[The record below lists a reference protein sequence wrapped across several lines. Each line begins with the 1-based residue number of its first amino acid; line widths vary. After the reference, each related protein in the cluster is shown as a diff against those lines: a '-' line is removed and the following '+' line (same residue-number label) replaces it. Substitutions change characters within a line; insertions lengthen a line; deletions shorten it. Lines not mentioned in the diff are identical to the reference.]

1 MKIVF
6 PHSSLIAS
14 RRALEFKQ
22 GEIIKHGDPL
32 IRPEHPW
39 EGNLAYLYGSV
50 VRTKIYRMW
59 YQAHGIYLAYA
70 RSRDGINWQ
79 KPLLKGFRLDQPKVG
94 PTVGLDD
101 GGKELCAPISRSR
114 LMKSNVVADLHMPSL
129 IYDPDDRAR
138 PYKLFGYTDRGYC
151 AAFSKDG
158 IHFKPAAANPVI
170 PLMKFPARDGRKT
183 WFSDVA
189 PVFKDSRTGK
199 YVSHVKTY
207 QCDREGRTRRC
218 VGYAES
224 KDFLHWSKPVTIWG
238 PGKDEDRLARERG
251 FKWADFYGLCAFNY
265 GEGYLGLLWLFYI
278 DHEIDRG
285 THEGKIEVYL
295 ATSNDGKSW
304 KRFSDS
310 PLIPLN
316 HSGWDTG
323 MITTASQP
331 LFAKDKI
338 LLYYGGANFSHGV
351 DEKEN
356 LYDQKTHRFNIGR
369 ATLRKDGFVYA
380 ESQKG
385 HLTTKALEIRRGR
398 IRVNADCTRG
408 KLLID
413 VVYAGR
419 KAKSFEISGTD
430 TLDHTLRAP
439 LKGKIVLK
447 VGVEN
452 AKLYSLEVL

>member
-1 MKIVF
+1 
-6 PHSSLIAS
+6 
-14 RRALEFKQ
+14 
-22 GEIIKHGDPL
+22 
-32 IRPEHPW
+32 
-39 EGNLAYLYGSV
+39 
-50 VRTKIYRMW
+50 MW
-59 YQAHGIYLAYA
+59 YQAHGIYVAYA

-114 LMKSNVVADLHMPSL
+114 IMKSNVVADLHMPSL
-129 IYDPDDRAR
+129 IYDPDDQAR

-170 PLMKFPARDGRKT
+170 PLMKFPAHDGRKT

-224 KDFLHWSKPVTIWG
+224 KDFLHWSKPVTIWV

-265 GEGYLGLLWLFYI
+265 GEGYLGLLWLFYV

-295 ATSNDGKSW
+295 ATSKDGKSW

-351 DEKEN
+351 DEKKN
-356 LYDQKTHRFNIGR
+356 LYDEKTHRFNIGL

-380 ESQKG
+380 ESAQG
-385 HLTTKALEIRRGR
+385 RITTKPMRSGHGKLKI
-398 IRVNADCTRG
+398 NADTMHG
-408 KLLID
+408 KIVID
-413 VVYAGR
+413 ITCSNKKV
-419 KAKSFEISGTD
+419 KSFEVAG
-430 TLDHTLRAP
+430 AMC
-439 LKGKIVLK
+439 
-447 VGVEN
+447 
-452 AKLYSLEVL
+452 